1 MKKGQNYFILTKE
14 MGKILIRRIGQVVR
28 ISLEK
33 GFDCSSDF
41 KELQE
46 VMEGCFQRGER
57 RLILDMKGVDFPS
70 GSFIAFLI
78 EATSRARKEGGD
90 LRLINLSTKA
100 KNNLISFNPLS
111 YLSVEADEESALKSY
126 GPSKEEVSG
135 HSIQVESR
143 VDRLYKICDFVTGW
157 AEKAGMD
164 RAEISK
170 VKIAVYEAAI
180 NVVEHA
186 YHFEPNH
193 FIDVSVDY
201 DNTKFVI
208 VMIDN
213 GDSFNLSNIKPYD
226 VEEAMDERR
235 TGGFGLYIIQRSMDE
250 VKYESD
256 PIRGNKLTMVKYL

>member
-1 MKKGQNYFILTKE
+1 MKKEQNYFIFKQT
-14 MGKILIRRIGQVVR
+14 MGKILIQRIGQVVK
-28 ISLEK
+28 ISLRK
-33 GFDCSSDF
+33 GFDCSSDL
-41 KELQE
+41 KQLQE
-46 VMEGCFQRGER
+46 VIEGCLQRGGP
-57 RLILDMKGVDFPS
+57 RLILDMKGIDFPS
-70 GSFIAFLI
+70 GSFIASLI

-90 LRLINLSTKA
+90 LRLINLSTTA
-100 KNNLISFNPLS
+100 KNNLMSFNPLS
-111 YLSVEADEESALKSY
+111 YLSVEADQESALKSY
-126 GPSKEEVSG
+126 GPSKEGVSG

-143 VDRLYKICDFVTGW
+143 VDRLYKICDFVTRW

-164 RAEISK
+164 RVEISK
-170 VKIAVYEAAI
+170 VKIAVYEAAV

-193 FIDVSVDY
+193 LINVSVDY
-201 DNTKFVI
+201 DDTKFVI

-235 TGGFGLYIIQRSMDE
+235 TGGFGLYIIRRAMDE